1 LLDACLCRSSD
12 QQGARRDETQQSYV
26 DQYDRDE
33 DFYESETARLTGVF
47 VLPHAGEAATIGA
60 GCDTEFNRA
69 ESNARADHRRAPYN
83 NHQRRF

>member
-1 LLDACLCRSSD
+1 
-12 QQGARRDETQQSYV
+12 V

-47 VLPHAGEAATIGA
+47 VLPHAGEAATFGA

-69 ESNARADHRRAPYN
+69 ESNARADHRRAPHN